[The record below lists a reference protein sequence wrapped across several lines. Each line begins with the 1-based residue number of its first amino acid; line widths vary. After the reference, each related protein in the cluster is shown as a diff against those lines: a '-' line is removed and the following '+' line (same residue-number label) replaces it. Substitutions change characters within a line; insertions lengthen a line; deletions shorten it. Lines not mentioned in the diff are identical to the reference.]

1 MMDSTRL
8 AAHRRKILASKICT
22 MLAAAP
28 FSVPYAAHAQT
39 PPNSGTLFD
48 ANRQQLSPTETT
60 TAPAA
65 VQRPARIEK
74 ETDGSDEGQARPA
87 GGPARHGTPVERSGN
102 QP

>member
-87 GGPARHGTPVERSGN
+87 GHPGHPL
-102 QP
+102 